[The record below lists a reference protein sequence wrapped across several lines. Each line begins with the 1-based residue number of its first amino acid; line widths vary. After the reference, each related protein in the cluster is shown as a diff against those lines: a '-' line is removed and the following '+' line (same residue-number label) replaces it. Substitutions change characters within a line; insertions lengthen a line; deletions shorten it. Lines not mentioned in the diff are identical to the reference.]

1 MSDRREYEAR
11 QAASVAAD
19 DAIAR
24 AAGVTAGKLVERPV
38 CLVTS
43 FTERADLPPGA
54 LLCRMSAEVA
64 ATLAG
69 IGLHEPVSL
78 RQLPGKWWIANVDLA
93 SVNPGFEAGGGN
105 TRVVASSEELD
116 HRYGDGY
123 CEVVGG
129 PFNHPDEVNGSYFV
143 SSRFDR
149 NRLGDLA
156 ALCEIPGWIASRQAK
171 NGLAEPIP
179 FPAMAGKWWVCGMG
193 GGVCTTADIEIAL
206 RGGERF
212 HPITDGPFDT
222 RDKAE
227 YAFDV
232 LWESPE

>member
-1 MSDRREYEAR
+1 MTDRSEYEAR
-11 QAASVAAD
+11 QAAIVAAD
-19 DAIAR
+19 DAIAK
-24 AAGVTAGKLVERPV
+24 AGGVIACKVIERPV
-38 CLVTS
+38 CLVS
-43 FTERADLPPGA
+43 RFAERAGLPPGA
-54 LLCRMSAEVA
+54 LLSRMSPAVA

-69 IGLHEPVSL
+69 MGLHEPVSL
-78 RQLPGKWWIANVDLA
+78 RLMAGKWWIANVDIA
-93 SVNPGFEAGGGN
+93 SVNPGFEAGGG
-105 TRVVASSEELD
+105 TARVVATSEELA

-129 PFNHPDEVNGSYFV
+129 PFNHQDEINGSYFI
-143 SSRFDR
+143 SSSFDR
-149 NRLGDLA
+149 KRLGDLA

-222 RDKAE
+222 RDNAE